1 MAHQWQMRNARCAA
15 QPGNANREK
24 ADEGAGGQRKQSK
37 ECARCALRRRAREGD
52 GHAVGVIL
60 PARAA
65 HRSRADVVDFSTAA
79 GIAASPPGCAR
90 LAARRDRS
98 ESRGHRG
105 RERHGRRICWRKCH
119 GRLGRGW
126 HLRRWRR
133 AGRGRRRERADRE
146 RGDRRV
152 LHAQPTPTP
161 VRVRLASVIR
171 SFESS
176 PPPCGSHLMERA
188 KGRGHEDECARS
200 ATL

>member
-15 QPGNANREK
+15 QPGNANRGK
-24 ADEGAGGQRKQSK
+24 ADEGAGGQRKQS
-37 ECARCALRRRAREGD
+37 EERARCALRRRAREGD
-52 GHAVGVIL
+52 GHAVGVVL

-152 LHAQPTPTP
+152 VHAQPTPTP
-161 VRVRLASVIR
+161 ARVRLASVIR
-171 SFESS
+171 SFES
-176 PPPCGSHLMERA
+176 
-188 KGRGHEDECARS
+188 
-200 ATL
+200 